1 MSKIREKGSLYL
13 GWILNLI
20 NVRYRVKIFE
30 VWKRL
35 LWVDNT
41 RYFIFCRMTVS
52 GTFRPFSNMPFRRLL
67 VRLWVESS
75 QFKKMT
81 GTLRSEHKLSM
92 HLYYLI
98 FK

>member
-1 MSKIREKGSLYL
+1 
-13 GWILNLI
+13 
-20 NVRYRVKIFE
+20 
-30 VWKRL
+30 
-35 LWVDNT
+35 
-41 RYFIFCRMTVS
+41 
-52 GTFRPFSNMPFRRLL
+52 MPFRRLL

-98 FK
+98 FKWKYDDNQYDTLLILSAKLERKNAAFRRVQYATLLLGRTLVGGNPSQIDAVV